1 MSNTTIKNTNNDQGG
16 RLYDLTLKKLTTG
29 EVMAITRALCFYNSS
44 VGNDV
49 LSYIRNAIQQLN
61 NPYLTEDIESS
72 LKELAE
78 KMQAQEALLNKVIE
92 NADNVIAKVEKVRQK
107 K

>member
-16 RLYDLTLKKLTTG
+16 RLYDMTLKKLTTG
-29 EVMAITRALCFYNSS
+29 EIMAITRALCFYNSTVS
-44 VGNDV
+44 NDV

-72 LKELAE
+72 LKELTEA
-78 KMQAQEALLNKVIE
+78 MQKLKEARKEQEELLISTGVPITH
-92 NADNVIAKVEKVRQK
+92 
-107 K
+107 

>member
-29 EVMAITRALCFYNSS
+29 ELMALTHALCFYNSTVS
-44 VGNDV
+44 NDV

-72 LKELAE
+72 LKELTE
-78 KMQAQEALLNKVIE
+78 KMLAQKTS
-92 NADNVIAKVEKVRQK
+92 
-107 K
+107 

>member
-29 EVMAITRALCFYNSS
+29 ELMALTRALMFYDSA

-49 LSYIRNAIQQLN
+49 LSYIRNAIQQLH

-72 LKELAE
+72 LKQLSE
-78 KMQAQEALLNKVIE
+78 KMQDFSVAFV
-92 NADNVIAKVEKVRQK
+92 QK
-107 K
+107 KP